1 MDYTDEAAVWAMLTA
16 PMTVV
21 KGDGRTQVRIRK
33 EPDSKSAAIGILTR
47 ATQGVRIMRLSDGAR
62 VISVALTDRSE
73 SEDAATAGEPE
84 A

>member
-16 PMTVV
+16 PMTLV

-47 ATQGVRIMRLSDGAR
+47 AT
-62 VISVALTDRSE
+62 
-73 SEDAATAGEPE
+73 
-84 A
+84 

>member
-47 ATQGVRIMRLSDGAR
+47 ATQG
-62 VISVALTDRSE
+62 RSR
-73 SEDAATAGEPE
+73 D
-84 A
+84 